1 VARIPALTAARFIR
15 SGTVLTDPAVYAPAD
30 LDLLAGIESQRVLD
44 ISRSVLPPRLRPDSL
59 GVLDISEFFGETTGG
74 VRTYLLQ
81 KARYVESRP
90 DLRQVLVVPGARDS
104 IHETSGVRCYRLH
117 GPSVPTQKPYRFML
131 ATRSTSRIVAH
142 EQPSL
147 IEVGSAW
154 CAPWLVHLATRSL
167 KVPAVWFYH
176 SNFPRVIAPWLADA
190 GPIRRKASQFA
201 WAYVRRLSRLVEATL
216 APSDFVANELERE
229 GVERIQRVT
238 LGVDLERFHPRRR
251 VYAAETRRW
260 LGLPEGPLAL
270 YVGRIAREKELDLLL
285 AAWPEVERRTGGRL
299 VLIGEGPSRR
309 RLQRRAGSERFF
321 WLPFEGDRERLA
333 DLLAAVDL
341 YVAPCS
347 LETFGL
353 SALEALASGTPI
365 LSADRGGV
373 AETVGRSGAGSLFKS
388 GDAATLAETASRL
401 LTEDLSDLGRR
412 GRAHVEAHHG
422 WEMVFDRLFGIYRG
436 ILGA

>member
-1 VARIPALTAARFIR
+1 
-15 SGTVLTDPAVYAPAD
+15 
-30 LDLLAGIESQRVLD
+30 VLD

-142 EQPSL
+142 ERPSL

-167 KVPAVWFYH
+167 KVPAIWFYH
-176 SNFPRVIAPWLADA
+176 SNFPRVIAPWPADA

-201 WAYVRRLSRLVEATL
+201 WTYVRRLSRLVEATL
-216 APSDFVANELERE
+216 APSDFVAKELERE
-229 GVERIQRVT
+229 GVERVQRVT

-270 YVGRIAREKELDLLL
+270 YVGRFAREKEVDLLL

-388 GDAATLAETASRL
+388 GDAATLAETAGRL
-401 LTEDLSDLGRR
+401 LTEDLREIGRR